1 MSDYLSRNEIS
12 PVERSAT
19 RAPSTVSA
27 VQPVSTAVTVNSNGR
42 SAGSAGNAPSDDP
55 AAEAD
60 IASSAEYAK
69 VHARIADILADL
81 HSQASGTTVDGA
93 ADEIQSMLP
102 APQVLVPLPP
112 ASKEAVESSIRIAKR
127 IAEQAAY
134 AHAAQANVR
143 RGTVDQIVTAGI

>member
-1 MSDYLSRNEIS
+1 MPED
-12 PVERSAT
+12 
-19 RAPSTVSA
+19 
-27 VQPVSTAVTVNSNGR
+27 Q
-42 SAGSAGNAPSDDP
+42 P
-55 AAEAD
+55 AAEES

-69 VHARIADILADL
+69 VHARIADILGDL
-81 HSQASGTTVDGA
+81 RSQGGTATVQGA

-112 ASKEAVESSIRIAKR
+112 ASKEAVESTIRIAKR

-143 RGTVDQIVTAGI
+143 RGAVDQILSPRIEQGACESAKIIPKGLRATAVLSSERTAQ

>member
-1 MSDYLSRNEIS
+1 MNDYFSRSEIS

-19 RAPSTVSA
+19 RAPSPVSA
-27 VQPVSTAVTVNSNGR
+27 VQAVSSSPTLRQGGGSSAQADTGDQPSSENS
-42 SAGSAGNAPSDDP
+42 
-55 AAEAD
+55 

-69 VHARIADILADL
+69 VHARIADILAELRTQD
-81 HSQASGTTVDGA
+81 STVTVDGA
-93 ADEIQSMLP
+93 AEEIQSMLP

-143 RGTVDQIVTAGI
+143 RGTVDQIVTLGA

>member
-1 MSDYLSRNEIS
+1 MNDYFSRSEIS

-19 RAPSTVSA
+19 RAPSAVSA
-27 VQPVSTAVTVNSNGR
+27 VQPISSSATVHQRG
-42 SAGSAGNAPSDDP
+42 GSAARPMPDDQAGP
-55 AAEAD
+55 EES

-69 VHARIADILADL
+69 VHARIADILAEL
-81 HSQASGTTVDGA
+81 RTQGSTTTVEGA

-134 AHAAQANVR
+134 AHAAQANFRHGAVE
-143 RGTVDQIVTAGI
+143 QIVSLGA